1 MSNMQAL
8 RSATINGA
16 VYLGMDK
23 EIGSIETGKLADL
36 LVLDRNPLENI
47 RHSEYIRYT
56 MLNGRLYDAE
66 TMNEVGNYN
75 RPRLPFFFEQPG
87 SGNAWPMY
95 GEGQG
100 FMHSGCQCGN

>member
-1 MSNMQAL
+1 MES
-8 RSATINGA
+8 
-16 VYLGMDK
+16 
-23 EIGSIETGKLADL
+23 TGYSYKMESCASG
-36 LVLDRNPLENI
+36 NI
-47 RHSEYIRYT
+47 QNSEFIRYT

-66 TMNEVGNYN
+66 TMNETGNYN
-75 RPRLPFFFEQPG
+75 RKRLPFFFEQQG